1 MKKLFTFILGMGAML
16 CANAQNPFA
25 YGLTSGTPVS
35 PSEGLITAD
44 VTYSLNA
51 DADEVKAL
59 IMNENG
65 EVVKT
70 LALEGI
76 KKGEYETTL
85 DLSGIG
91 MGDFTWAIE
100 VKGGATSGN
109 PVNFTTWS
117 FYHPCGLDVDNSTES
132 PSFGT
137 IFVAEGYFPSSG
149 VTDSRK
155 GYISLPTSNGSVS
168 DASGLY
174 MFTPTFESIKG
185 EDGYARFYPSF
196 LTHSHKYSTSSS
208 AGADF
213 SKVAVADDGRI
224 FVSRHNN
231 LGDYILVAE
240 SVESLKNGGEFTS
253 LLSGKTMTDATIY
266 NDANG
271 NFLAGPTQAMD
282 VKGGGEDTKILVI
295 ARNANSTSYSYSINR
310 AKEYNVGNGVTLE
323 TANSYP
329 VLDGKFTISYDRG
342 INVAYDNRGGVWYC
356 QYRGTP
362 TDAQP
367 ALVYVDANGIQK
379 YFEGAG
385 GKARNKAAMAVSP
398 DGTRLAASRD
408 FISKSQNYMAI
419 YDIAYAEDGTPTL
432 TEACSI
438 KFTFTSTND
447 NLMSATWDCAGNL
460 YLGNATKE
468 WVKGYAVPRANNVFA
483 TKAPSKYSLVI
494 DSTVSIDGIDTDAD
508 APVEYYNLQGVKV
521 ENPEKGIFIK
531 RQGSKTTKVV
541 L

>member
-35 PSEGLITAD
+35 PNKGLITVD

-76 KKGEYETTL
+76 TKGEYETTL

-91 MGDFTWAIE
+91 MGEFTWAIE

-109 PVNFTTWS
+109 PVNFKTWS

-137 IFVAEGYFPSSG
+137 IFVAEGYTNGITSG
-149 VTDSRK
+149 
-155 GYISLPTSNGSVS
+155 YVS
-168 DASGLY
+168 AQADGTEGSGLY
-174 MFTPTFESIKG
+174 MFTPALESIADKNK
-185 EDGYARFYPSF
+185 DLRFYPSF
-196 LTHSHKYSTSSS
+196 LTHSHKYYTSSS

-295 ARNANSTSYSYSINR
+295 ARNANSIDYSYSINR

-329 VLDGKFTISYDRG
+329 ALDGKYTISYDKG
-342 INVAYDNRGGVWYC
+342 VNVAYDNRGGVWYC

-362 TDAQP
+362 SDAQP
-367 ALVYVDANGIQK
+367 ALVYFDADGELR
-379 YFEGAG
+379 YFEGFG
-385 GKARNKAAMAVSP
+385 GKARNRGAVAVSP
-398 DGTRLAASRD
+398 DAMRLVASSASGTLAV
-408 FISKSQNYMAI
+408 
-419 YDIAYAEDGTPTL
+419 YDIVYATDGDVTL
-432 TEACSI
+432 SEVSSVSPGGNSMFA
-438 KFTFTSTND
+438 
-447 NLMSATWDCAGNL
+447 ATWDCAGNF
-460 YLGNATKE
+460 YCGNASKE
-468 WVKGYAVPRANNVFA
+468 YVKGYAVPRANNVFA